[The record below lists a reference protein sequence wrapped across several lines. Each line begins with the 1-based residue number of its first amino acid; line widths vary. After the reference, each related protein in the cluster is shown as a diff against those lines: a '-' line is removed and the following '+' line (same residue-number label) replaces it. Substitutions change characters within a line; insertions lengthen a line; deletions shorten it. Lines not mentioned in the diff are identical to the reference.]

1 MGKRVKIEKVPQALI
16 DHLDKKA
23 KEGVYVPLDND
34 PEYREIK
41 EESLRK
47 AAGKKPKRK
56 IPSTFGIFK
65 SSNPLPFEREEEE
78 DPYRYPTEH

>member
-1 MGKRVKIEKVPQALI
+1 MEKRVKIVKVPQALI

-23 KEGVYVPLDND
+23 KEAVYVPLDND

-41 EESLRK
+41 EEALRK

-56 IPSTFGIFK
+56 SLSTFGILK
-65 SSNPLPFEREEEE
+65 SSNSLPFEREED
-78 DPYRYPTEH
+78 DPYRYPTDH